1 MCRHFN
7 LSVAGFMTFVVLLC
21 LQTQAP
27 IQGKPKPEKNNTKH
41 LTARIGYLLPGPNE
55 FRYPNIPD
63 KVKTNAYDKN
73 GWDLLRTAKTR
84 SELVTWADKN
94 HFEIVQNIGRDLFL
108 VAHDFGY
115 GKAVWV
121 VFIYSNVS
129 YRYTSWELIYAGTP
143 VFKSD
148 PFFDYVT
155 VLRNERK
162 IRFGNNHGKILC
174 ELYIGKEWGLISQR
188 NGEW

>member
-7 LSVAGFMTFVVLLC
+7 FSVAGFLAFVVLLC

-27 IQGKPKPEKNNTKH
+27 IQGKLKPEKNNTKQ
-41 LTARIGYLLPGPNE
+41 LTTRIGYFLPGPNE

-63 KVKTNAYDKN
+63 KVKTNTYDKS
-73 GWDLLRTAKTR
+73 GWDLLHKANTR
-84 SELVTWADKN
+84 YELVIWADKN
-94 HFEIVQNIGRDLFL
+94 HFQIVQNIGRDLFL
-108 VAHDFGY
+108 IARDIGY
-115 GKAVWV
+115 GKSVWV

-129 YRYTSWELIYAGTP
+129 YRYTNWELLYAGIP
-143 VFKSD
+143 EFKSD

-162 IRFGNNHGKILC
+162 IRFGNNQGKVLC

-188 NGEW
+188 KGEW